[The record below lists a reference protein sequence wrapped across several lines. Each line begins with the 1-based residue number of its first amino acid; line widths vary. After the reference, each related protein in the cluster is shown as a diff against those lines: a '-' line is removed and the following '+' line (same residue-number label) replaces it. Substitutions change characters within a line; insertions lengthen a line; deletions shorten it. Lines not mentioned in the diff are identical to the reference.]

1 MPSQGPSQGPSL
13 APPRRS
19 EEALDALA
27 ALSRQGMRERLHRLR
42 RTALPIVQCAVGAAL
57 AWLIATSPPI
67 DHDQPFFAPIAAL
80 ISIGVGFGQRLPR
93 VVELVAGVA
102 VGVLVGDLLV
112 AWIGTGV
119 VQIVLIVGL
128 AMAAAVI
135 LGGGSVIVT
144 QAGASAVL
152 VATLTAP
159 ASSGISLDRF
169 VDTLVGGVV
178 GVVVSVV
185 LLPVNPVRT
194 ARRQIDPVLATLA
207 ELIDDC
213 AKALVDGDRAS
224 AAHTL
229 EQARGTQEAIDAVDE
244 ALEGS
249 SEVAMIAPVRWRA
262 RGHLTGYL
270 DAAEP
275 IDHIARDLRVMVR
288 HIIAMLRRRE
298 PVPPTLPQALRT
310 LAGAIRLL
318 RIELARDDNTDECRA
333 AAVTAAEL
341 ATEALDETG
350 GFAGQIVVAQVRAL
364 AVDVLRA
371 TGLDREVIVRLLP
384 TLPAGPVSYG

>member
-1 MPSQGPSQGPSL
+1 VGRNESN
-13 APPRRS
+13 RRS
-19 EEALDALA
+19 EEPLEALA
-27 ALSRQGMRERLHRLR
+27 ALSRQDVRERLHRLR
-42 RTALPIVQCAVGAAL
+42 HTAFPIVQCAVGAAL

-128 AMAAAVI
+128 AMVVAVLI
-135 LGGGSVIVT
+135 DGGSMIVT

-152 VATLTAP
+152 VATVTAP
-159 ASSGISLDRF
+159 TENGVTLDRF
-169 VDTLVGGVV
+169 VDTLIGGVV
-178 GVVVSVV
+178 GVVVSVL
-185 LLPVNPVRT
+185 LLPVNPVGA
-194 ARRQIDPVLATLA
+194 ARRQIDPLLGTLA
-207 ELIDDC
+207 ELMDDC
-213 AKALVDGDRAS
+213 ARALVDVDLSTAVR
-224 AAHTL
+224 TL
-229 EQARGTQEAIDAVDE
+229 EEARETQGRIEAAQE

-262 RGHLTGYL
+262 RSQLTGYL

-275 IDHIARDLRVMVR
+275 IDHIARNLRVMLR
-288 HIIAMLRRRE
+288 HMIAMLRQEE
-298 PVPPTLPQALRT
+298 PVPHTLPQALRT

-318 RIELARDDNTDECRA
+318 RIELARDAEFDECRA
-333 AAVTAAEL
+333 AALTAAEL
-341 ATEALDETG
+341 ATEALEETG
-350 GFAGQIVVAQVRAL
+350 GFAGQIVVGQIRAL

-371 TGLDREVIVRLLP
+371 TGLDRDRILKA
-384 TLPAGPVSYG
+384 LPALPEGPVSYG

>member
-1 MPSQGPSQGPSL
+1 VSRG
-13 APPRRS
+13 
-19 EEALDALA
+19 EEALEALA
-27 ALSRQGMRERLHRLR
+27 ALSRQGVRERLHRLR
-42 RTALPIVQCAVGAAL
+42 HTVLPIVQCAVGAAL
-57 AWLIATSPPI
+57 AWLIATSPPV
-67 DHDQPFFAPIAAL
+67 DHEQPFFAPIAAL
-80 ISIGVGFGQRLPR
+80 ITIGVGFGQRLPR
-93 VVELVAGVA
+93 VVELVVGVA

-119 VQIVLIVGL
+119 VQIVLVVGL
-128 AMAAAVI
+128 AMAAAVF

-152 VATLTAP
+152 VATVTAP
-159 ASSGISLDRF
+159 AGSGISLDRF
-169 VDTLVGGVV
+169 VDTLIGGVV
-178 GVVVSVV
+178 GVVVSVL
-185 LLPVNPVRT
+185 LLPVNPVGA
-194 ARRQIDPVLATLA
+194 ARRQIDPLLGTLA

-213 AKALVDGDRAS
+213 AKALANRDRAG
-224 AAHTL
+224 ATLTL
-229 EQARGTQEAIDAVDE
+229 EQARETQQAIDAVEE

-249 SEVAMIAPVRWRA
+249 SEVAMIAPVRWRT

-288 HIIAMLRRRE
+288 HVIAMLRRHE
-298 PVPPTLPQALRT
+298 PVPPALPQALRT

-318 RIELARDDNTDECRA
+318 RIELARDDDTIECRA
-333 AAVTAAEL
+333 AAITAAEL

-371 TGLDREVIVRLLP
+371 TGLDRDQILP
-384 TLPAGPVSYG
+384 VLPALPEGPVRYG

>member
-1 MPSQGPSQGPSL
+1 VTPHEPVSRG
-13 APPRRS
+13 
-19 EEALDALA
+19 EEALEALA
-27 ALSRQGMRERLHRLR
+27 ALSRQGVRERLHRLR
-42 RTALPIVQCAVGAAL
+42 HTVLPIVQCAVGAAL
-57 AWLIATSPPI
+57 AWLIATSPPV
-67 DHDQPFFAPIAAL
+67 DHEQPFFAPIAAL

-119 VQIVLIVGL
+119 VQIVLVVGL
-128 AMAAAVI
+128 AMAAAVL

-159 ASSGISLDRF
+159 AGSGVSLDRF
-169 VDTLVGGVV
+169 VDTLIGGVV
-178 GVVVSVV
+178 GVVVSV
-185 LLPVNPVRT
+185 LLIPVNPVGA
-194 ARRQIDPVLATLA
+194 ARRQIDPLLATLA

-213 AKALVDGDRAS
+213 AKALADRDRAG
-224 AAHTL
+224 ATLAL
-229 EQARGTQEAIDAVDE
+229 EQARETQEAIDAVEE

-249 SEVAMIAPVRWRA
+249 SEVALIAPVRWRA

-288 HIIAMLRRRE
+288 HVIAMLRRKE
-298 PVPPTLPQALRT
+298 PVPPSLPQALRT
-310 LAGAIRLL
+310 LAGAVRLL
-318 RIELARDDNTDECRA
+318 RIELARDDDTLECRA
-333 AAVTAAEL
+333 AALTAAEL

-371 TGLDREVIVRLLP
+371 TGLDREQILKVLP
-384 TLPAGPVSYG
+384 VLPEGPVSYG

>member
-1 MPSQGPSQGPSL
+1 VAQNEP
-13 APPRRS
+13 ARRS
-19 EEALDALA
+19 EDALEALA
-27 ALSRQGMRERLHRLR
+27 ALSREGVRERLRRLR
-42 RTALPIVQCAVGAAL
+42 HTAFPIVQCAVGAAL

-93 VVELVAGVA
+93 VVELVVGVA

-119 VQIVLIVGL
+119 LQIVLVVGL

-159 ASSGISLDRF
+159 AGSGVSLDRF

-178 GVVVSVV
+178 GVVVSVL
-185 LLPVNPVRT
+185 LLPVNPVGA
-194 ARRQIDPVLATLA
+194 ARRQIDPLLATLA
-207 ELIDDC
+207 ELIDEC
-213 AKALVDGDRAS
+213 AKALADGDRAG
-224 AAHTL
+224 AALTL
-229 EQARGTQEAIDAVDE
+229 EHARETQEATDAVEE

-249 SEVAMIAPVRWRA
+249 SEVAMIAPVRWRT

-275 IDHIARDLRVMVR
+275 IDHVARDLRVMVR
-288 HIIAMLRRRE
+288 HIVAMLRRRE
-298 PVPPTLPQALRT
+298 PVPPALPQALRT
-310 LAGAIRLL
+310 LAGAVRLL
-318 RIELARDDNTDECRA
+318 RIELARDDDTAECRA

-371 TGLDREVIVRLLP
+371 TGLDRERILKLLP
-384 TLPAGPVSYG
+384 ALPEGPVSYG

>member
-1 MPSQGPSQGPSL
+1 VTPHEPVSRG
-13 APPRRS
+13 
-19 EEALDALA
+19 EEALEALA
-27 ALSRQGMRERLHRLR
+27 ALSRQGVRERLHRLR
-42 RTALPIVQCAVGAAL
+42 HTVLPIVQYAVGAAL
-57 AWLIATSPPI
+57 AWLIATSPPV
-67 DHDQPFFAPIAAL
+67 DHEQPFFAPIAAL

-119 VQIVLIVGL
+119 VQIVLVVGL
-128 AMAAAVI
+128 AMAAAVL

-159 ASSGISLDRF
+159 AGSGVSLDRF
-169 VDTLVGGVV
+169 VDTLIGGVV
-178 GVVVSVV
+178 GVVVSV
-185 LLPVNPVRT
+185 LLIPVNPVGA
-194 ARRQIDPVLATLA
+194 ARRQIDPLLATLA

-213 AKALVDGDRAS
+213 AKALADRDRAG
-224 AAHTL
+224 ATLAL
-229 EQARGTQEAIDAVDE
+229 EQARETQEAIDAVEE

-249 SEVAMIAPVRWRA
+249 SEVALIAPVRWRA

-288 HIIAMLRRRE
+288 HVIAMLRRKE
-298 PVPPTLPQALRT
+298 PVPPSLPQALRT
-310 LAGAIRLL
+310 LAGAVRLL
-318 RIELARDDNTDECRA
+318 RIELARDDDTLECRA
-333 AAVTAAEL
+333 AALTAAEL

-371 TGLDREVIVRLLP
+371 TGLDREQILKVLP
-384 TLPAGPVSYG
+384 VLPEGPVSYG

>member
-1 MPSQGPSQGPSL
+1 MGPSQ

-213 AKALVDGDRAS
+213 AKALIDGDRAGAAATCESWSGTSSRCFGAESRYHRHCRKRCARLPERS
-224 AAHTL
+224 ACSASNSPATTTPMN
-229 EQARGTQEAIDAVDE
+229 AG
-244 ALEGS
+244 
-249 SEVAMIAPVRWRA
+249 
-262 RGHLTGYL
+262 
-270 DAAEP
+270 
-275 IDHIARDLRVMVR
+275 
-288 HIIAMLRRRE
+288 RRRSL
-298 PVPPTLPQALRT
+298 PPNSPPRRWTKP
-310 LAGAIRLL
+310 GASP
-318 RIELARDDNTDECRA
+318 ARSWSPRS
-333 AAVTAAEL
+333 
-341 ATEALDETG
+341 
-350 GFAGQIVVAQVRAL
+350 VRSPSTCCARPGWI
-364 AVDVLRA
+364 AK
-371 TGLDREVIVRLLP
+371 
-384 TLPAGPVSYG
+384 